1 MAEVVFDKL
10 TWPCQRRQK
19 HLLLWYP
26 QWFESIVNYSTTTY
40 VNCEPACGQVLFLRR
55 RSSHQLIVAAVCGAL
70 RAETSLPAKIFG
82 QFYPASNCR
91 MRSNFLKQSSAD
103 HCGSLSVFQKYE
115 RLAGFLCFNHSVH
128 CRPICLL
135 GKKLGQFFSVYQP
148 YDKVRFP
155 WKVVSWYSQ
164 QLGLSRQNF
173 WSVGWLQISWDSWC
187 LQAVAL
193 FQKQLWARKYS

>member
-1 MAEVVFDKL
+1 M
-10 TWPCQRRQK
+10 W
-19 HLLLWYP
+19 
-26 QWFESIVNYSTTTY
+26 IVSQ
-40 VNCEPACGQVLFLRR
+40 PAGRCSSSGGGAVISWSLRR
-55 RSSHQLIVAAVCGAL
+55 FVGLSELRPVCQQ
-70 RAETSLPAKIFG
+70 KYFG
-82 QFYPASNCR
+82 QFHPGSNRR
-91 MRSNFLKQSSAD
+91 MRSNFLEQSSAD
-103 HCGSLSVFQKYE
+103 RCGSLSVFQNYE

-187 LQAVAL
+187 LRAVAL
-193 FQKQLWARKYS
+193 FQKQLSAWKYS

>member
-1 MAEVVFDKL
+1 
-10 TWPCQRRQK
+10 
-19 HLLLWYP
+19 
-26 QWFESIVNYSTTTY
+26 
-40 VNCEPACGQVLFLRR
+40 
-55 RSSHQLIVAAVCGAL
+55 
-70 RAETSLPAKIFG
+70 
-82 QFYPASNCR
+82 

-103 HCGSLSVFQKYE
+103 RCGSLSVFQNYE

-193 FQKQLWARKYS
+193 FSEAALSLEIFLKNTIILRLPSCNACDSLCHWIEGTNIPPQLSFSWQAWVIKLLWENEVEPTLE